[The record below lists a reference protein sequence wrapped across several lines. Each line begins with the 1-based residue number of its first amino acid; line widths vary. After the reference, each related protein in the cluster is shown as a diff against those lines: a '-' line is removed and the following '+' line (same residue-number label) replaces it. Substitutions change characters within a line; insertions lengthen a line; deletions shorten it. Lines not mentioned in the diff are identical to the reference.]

1 MINDLMLT
9 NRWKCFQL
17 FKLGQPTAKGI
28 EIVLKNVNSKR
39 KLIHPADL
47 LALVKIVVRVHV
59 LVFFI
64 ANIKIET
71 KNNAPQRC

>member
-1 MINDLMLT
+1 MINDLMLS

-28 EIVLKNVNSKR
+28 EAMLRNVNSKR
-39 KLIHPADL
+39 KLIHPVDL
-47 LALVKIVVRVHV
+47 LALVKTVVKVHG
-59 LVFFI
+59 LVFFL

-71 KNNAPQRC
+71 KNNAP